1 MKDNIE
7 LICDIA
13 ERIAFAGEGEDRGE
27 LLQEVAFS
35 IAEHMAAD
43 VCSIYIYD
51 EIEQTLSL
59 RATQGLDTRAI
70 GVVKL
75 SLEEGIT
82 GQSLR
87 ELRPIC
93 VGQASMESAYKFFPG
108 IREEQYEAF
117 LAVPILRG
125 QRRIGVLVVQAIER
139 DYFKENDVSALRAI
153 AMQ

>member
-13 ERIAFAGEGEDRGE
+13 ERIACAGEGEDRGE

-35 IAEHMAAD
+35 IAEHMVAD

-70 GVVKL
+70 GIVKL

-82 GQSLR
+82 GQALR

-93 VGQASMESAYKFFPG
+93 VGQASMNLLISFS
-108 IREEQYEAF
+108 RAF
-117 LAVPILRG
+117 GRSSMRPFLRFRFCVDSGELA
-125 QRRIGVLVVQAIER
+125 
-139 DYFKENDVSALRAI
+139 F
-153 AMQ
+153 